1 MDVKI
6 EELQKEGFSL
16 EFIYATRLVESL
28 SKINLK
34 VECNK
39 IEAIKMVERG
49 LQEYTSKSN
58 LAKEKIG

>member
-16 EFIYATRLVESL
+16 EFIYSLRIVESL

-34 VECNK
+34 VECDKN
-39 IEAIKMVERG
+39 EAIKMLERTFE
-49 LQEYTSKSN
+49 EY
-58 LAKEKIG
+58 KEKLPK